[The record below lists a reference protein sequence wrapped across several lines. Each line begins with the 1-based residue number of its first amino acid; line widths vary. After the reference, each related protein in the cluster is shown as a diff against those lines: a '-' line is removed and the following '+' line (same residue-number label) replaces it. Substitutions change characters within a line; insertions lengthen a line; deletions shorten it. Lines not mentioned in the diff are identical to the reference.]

1 MTLALVVDD
10 LEENRYFLETLLS
23 AQGWRVQTAQH
34 GEEALAKARAS
45 LPDIVIS
52 DLLMPVMD
60 GFTLLRHWKTDARL
74 KAVPFVVYT
83 ASYVEPED
91 ERLTRSLGADA
102 FIIKPAEPDALLAH
116 LQSVLAQGASAS
128 GRSGSDQSGSGRS
141 GPVQEDEAA
150 LLRGYSEALI
160 RKLEKKSLLLEET
173 NRALQHDIAERMR
186 VEDSLR
192 LLDSVVTQSGE
203 AVLITDARLEAP
215 GPHIVFVNDAF
226 LSMTGY
232 TAEEVIGKSPRILQ
246 GPKTD
251 RKVLDRLRDD
261 LLHGR
266 MFQGEAINYRKDRSE
281 YLQKWR
287 IAPIF
292 DANGRIGHY
301 VATLRDITDSRR
313 TEDALQDS
321 RTRLDGIVSS
331 AMDAIISV
339 DSDRYILL
347 ANAAA
352 ETMFGYAAEEMIGRR
367 LDGLMPARFHSG
379 HARHFQSFGQ
389 AGITSRRMGS
399 LQAVLGR
406 RKNGEEF
413 PIEAS
418 ISRYHSS
425 GRQFFTAILRDITE
439 RTRSEARIRSLDR
452 VRDVMAGINSL
463 IVRVT
468 CREELF
474 HEACA
479 IAVETGGFRAGWIGL
494 IADARISVPLSAWCG
509 EFTAYRDHVEAILA
523 DEASAQ
529 SPMAGSLF
537 SASPLV
543 VNDIA
548 NDDRVTLREE
558 ALACGFRS
566 LVVLPLCIGGKPV
579 ALFTLYSAQA
589 GLFDEDELRLL
600 AQMADDLSLALDHIQ
615 KTEKLDFLACYD
627 PLTGLANRSL
637 FLDRVTQY
645 MHSATAGGRKL
656 VLVLTDLERFASVN
670 DTFGRAVG
678 DALIKHVSAWMAR
691 TIGDANL
698 VARIDADHFALVLP
712 DVESEEAVAR
722 YLEQSRKDFLD
733 DPFLVDGVEL
743 RVVSKVGLA
752 VFPEDGAD
760 AETLFNHAG
769 AALKKAKESGERYVF
784 YTQKMTDLVA
794 GKLALE
800 SRLIHALENEEFVL
814 HYQPKVDLPSH
825 RITGVE
831 ALIRWND
838 PRGGLV
844 APAEFIPMLEE
855 TGLIHQVG
863 KWALL
868 KALQDVKHW
877 RLLGAEAMRVAVNVS
892 SMQLRDPA
900 FVADVERIIEASGG
914 AAGDLELEITESM
927 IMEDVA
933 HGIATLN
940 ALRALGVTVAIDD
953 FGTGY
958 SSLGYLSKLPI
969 DTLKIDRTFIGG
981 MTESSEG
988 LALVSTI
995 IALAHALKMKV
1006 VAEGVE
1012 LVEQSTLLRQLG
1024 CDEMQGYLFCRP
1036 VPCDQ
1041 LQAMLPKNERLMP
1054 LL

>member
-1 MTLALVVDD
+1 MMMALVVDD

-23 AQGWRVQTAQH
+23 AQGWRVQTAQD

-45 LPDIVIS
+45 VPDIVIS

-192 LLDSVVTQSGE
+192 LLDSVVTQSGD
-203 AVLITDARLEAP
+203 AVLITDAQLQAP
-215 GPHIVFVNDAF
+215 GPYIVFVNDAF
-226 LSMTGY
+226 LAMTGY

-261 LLHGR
+261 LMQGK
-266 MFQGEAINYRKDRSE
+266 MFQGETINYRKDRSE

-287 IAPIF
+287 AAPIF
-292 DANGRIGHY
+292 DTNGRIGHY
-301 VATLRDITDSRR
+301 VATLRDITESRR

-352 ETMFGYAAEEMIGRR
+352 ETMFGYAKEEMIGQR
-367 LDGLMPARFHSG
+367 LDGLMPTRFHAG
-379 HARHFQSFGQ
+379 HARHFQAFGQ

-399 LQAVLGR
+399 LQPVLGR

-439 RTRSEARIRSLDR
+439 RTRSEARIHSLDR
-452 VRDVMAGINSL
+452 VRDVMARINSL
-463 IVRVT
+463 IVRVK

-479 IAVETGGFRAGWIGL
+479 IAIGTGGFCAGWIGL
-494 IADARISVPLSAWCG
+494 IADARITVPLSTWCG
-509 EFTAYRDHVEAILA
+509 EFTAYRDHLEAILA
-523 DEASAQ
+523 DETSAQ
-529 SPMAGSLF
+529 TPMASSLL
-537 SASPLV
+537 SASPIV

-566 LVVLPLCIGGKPV
+566 LVVLPLCIGGRTV

-600 AQMADDLSLALDHIQ
+600 TQMADDVSLALDHIQ
-615 KTEKLDFLACYD
+615 KTEQLDFLACYD

-645 MHSATAGGRKL
+645 MHSATTGGRKL
-656 VLVLTDLERFASVN
+656 ALVLTDLERFGSVN

-678 DALIKHVSAWMAR
+678 DALIKHVSAWMVR
-691 TIGDANL
+691 MMGDANL
-698 VARIDADHFALVLP
+698 LARIDADHFALILP
-712 DVESEEAVAR
+712 DVESEGAVAR
-722 YLEQSRKDFLD
+722 YLEQSRKNFLD

-743 RVVSKVGLA
+743 RVASKVGLA

-760 AETLFNHAG
+760 AETLFNHAE
-769 AALKKAKESGERYVF
+769 AALKKAKASGERYVF

-877 RLLGAEAMRVAVNVS
+877 RRLGAEAMRVAVNVS
-892 SMQLRDPA
+892 SMQLRDPT

-1041 LQAMLPKNERLMP
+1041 LQAMLPKNERLLP

>member
-23 AQGWRVQTAQH
+23 AQGWRVQTAQD

-60 GFTLLRHWKTDARL
+60 GFTLLRHWKTDVRL

-91 ERLTRSLGADA
+91 ECLARNLGADA
-102 FIIKPAEPDALLAH
+102 FIIKPAEPDVLLAH
-116 LQSVLAQGASAS
+116 LRSILARGAPAS
-128 GRSGSDQSGSGRS
+128 GRSD
-141 GPVQEDEAA
+141 PAQEDEAT

-160 RKLEKKSLLLEET
+160 RKLEKKSLQLEES
-173 NRALQHDIAERMR
+173 NRALQRDIAERMR

-232 TAEEVIGKSPRILQ
+232 AADEVIGKSPRILQ

-251 RKVLDRLRDD
+251 RDVLDRLRDA
-261 LLHGR
+261 LMQGKA
-266 MFQGEAINYRKDRSE
+266 FEGEAINYRKDRSE

-287 IAPIF
+287 IAPIL
-292 DANGRIGHY
+292 DADGRIGHY
-301 VATLRDITDSRR
+301 VATLRDITESRR

-321 RTRLDGIVSS
+321 RRRLDGIVSS

-347 ANAAA
+347 TNAAA
-352 ETMFGYAAEEMIGRR
+352 ETMFGYAAEEMKGQR
-367 LDGLMPARFHSG
+367 LDGLMPTRFHAA
-379 HARHFQSFGQ
+379 HTRHFQSFGQ
-389 AGITSRRMGS
+389 VGITSRRMGS

-418 ISRYHSS
+418 ISRYHSG

-439 RTRSEARIRSLDR
+439 RARSEARIRSLDR

-463 IVRVT
+463 IVRVKT
-468 CREELF
+468 REELF
-474 HEACA
+474 REACA
-479 IAVETGGFRAGWIGL
+479 IAIGTGGFCAGWIGL

-509 EFTAYRDHVEAILA
+509 EATAYRGHVEAILS
-523 DEASAQ
+523 DEASART
-529 SPMAGSLF
+529 SMASSLV
-537 SASPLV
+537 SASPIV

-548 NDDRVTLREE
+548 SDDRVTLREA
-558 ALACGFRS
+558 ALASGFRS

-589 GLFDEDELRLL
+589 GLFDEDEMKLL
-600 AQMADDLSLALDHIQ
+600 TQMADDLSLALDHIQ
-615 KTEKLDFLACYD
+615 KTETLDFLACYD

-656 VLVLTDLERFASVN
+656 ALVLTDLERFRSVN

-691 TIGDANL
+691 MIGDANL
-698 VARIDADHFALVLP
+698 LARIDADHFALVLP

-733 DPFLVDGVEL
+733 DPFLVDGFEL

-760 AETLFNHAG
+760 AETLFNHAE

-784 YTQKMTDLVA
+784 YTQKMTDIVA

-800 SRLIHALENEEFVL
+800 SRLVHALENEEFVL

-838 PRGGLV
+838 PSGGLV
-844 APAEFIPMLEE
+844 PPAEFIPMLEE

-877 RLLGAEAMRVAVNVS
+877 RRLGAEAMRVAVNVS
-892 SMQLRDPA
+892 SMQLRDPE

-914 AAGDLELEITESM
+914 TAGDLELEITESM
-927 IMEDVA
+927 IMEDIA

-969 DTLKIDRTFIGG
+969 DTLKIDRTFING

-988 LALVSTI
+988 LALVTTI

-1012 LVEQSTLLRQLG
+1012 VAEQSTLLRQLG

-1041 LQAMLPKNERLMP
+1041 LQAMFPKNESLQP
-1054 LL
+1054 SF

>member
-10 LEENRYFLETLLS
+10 LEENRYFLETLLR
-23 AQGWRVQTAQH
+23 AQGWRVQTAQD

-45 LPDIVIS
+45 VPDIVIS

-91 ERLTRSLGADA
+91 ERLACDLGADA
-102 FIIKPAEPDALLAH
+102 FIIKPAEPDVLLAH
-116 LQSVLAQGASAS
+116 LQSVLAKGALAGGAPASA
-128 GRSGSDQSGSGRS
+128 RSDAAH
-141 GPVQEDEAA
+141 EDEAT

-160 RKLEKKSLLLEET
+160 RKLEKKSLQLEET
-173 NRALQHDIAERMR
+173 NRALQRDIAERMR
-186 VEDSLR
+186 VEESLR

-203 AVLITDARLEAP
+203 AVLITDAQLEAP

-232 TAEEVIGKSPRILQ
+232 AAEEVIGKTPRILQ

-261 LLHGR
+261 LMQGKI
-266 MFQGEAINYRKDRSE
+266 FQGEAINYRKDRSE
-281 YLQKWR
+281 YLQAWR
-287 IAPIF
+287 VAPIL
-292 DANGRIGHY
+292 DAEGRIGHY
-301 VATLRDITDSRR
+301 VATLRDITGSRR

-321 RTRLDGIVSS
+321 RRRLDGIVSS

-347 ANAAA
+347 TNAAA
-352 ETMFGYAAEEMIGRR
+352 EAMFGYAAEEMIGQR
-367 LDGLMPARFHSG
+367 LDGLMPARFHAG
-379 HARHFQSFGQ
+379 HTRHFESFGQ

-406 RKNGEEF
+406 RKNGDEF

-418 ISRYHSS
+418 VSRYHAG

-439 RTRSEARIRSLDR
+439 RTRSEARIRTLDR

-463 IVRVT
+463 IVRVKT
-468 CREELF
+468 REELF
-474 HEACA
+474 REACA
-479 IAVETGGFRAGWIGL
+479 IAIEKGGFSAGWIGV

-509 EFTAYRDHVEAILA
+509 EAMAYRGHVEAILA
-523 DEASAQ
+523 DEASTRT
-529 SPMAGSLF
+529 PMASSLV
-537 SASPLV
+537 SASPIV

-548 NDDRVTLREE
+548 SDHRVTLRDE
-558 ALACGFRS
+558 ALASGLRS
-566 LVVLPLCIGGKPV
+566 LVVLPLCIDGKPV

-589 GLFDEDELRLL
+589 GLFDEDEMKLL
-600 AQMADDLSLALDHIQ
+600 TQMADDLSLALDHIQ

-656 VLVLTDLERFASVN
+656 VLVLTDLERFGSVN

-678 DALIKHVSAWMAR
+678 DALIKHVSVWMAR

-698 VARIDADHFALVLP
+698 LARIDADHFALVLP

-733 DPFLVDGVEL
+733 DPFLVDGFEL
-743 RVVSKVGLA
+743 RVASKVGLA

-760 AETLFNHAG
+760 AETLFNHAE

-838 PRGGLV
+838 PSGGLV

-868 KALQDVKHW
+868 KALQDVKRW
-877 RLLGAEAMRVAVNVS
+877 RRLGAQAMRVAVNVS

-914 AAGDLELEITESM
+914 TAGDLELEITESM
-927 IMEDVA
+927 IMEDIA

-1012 LVEQSTLLRQLG
+1012 MAEQSRLLQQLG

-1036 VPCDQ
+1036 VPCEQ
-1041 LQAMLPKNERLMP
+1041 LEAMFPKNESLESSF
-1054 LL
+1054 